1 MNNPIIISGVIT
13 AIATIVAAVILSR
26 IRKIKRSKTKI
37 LESTKFIINSVK
49 ELEKQLMASRWI
61 PDVIVASGRGG
72 AVVAGIAADLFGR
85 RPLKVVDIHYVTR
98 HGNREIIIDTSSLNE
113 EHLKHKR
120 ILLVEFTR
128 YSGDTAN
135 KIGTYMLAL
144 AAHDNEVPV
153 YSVAPTS
160 SVDLSLAEGNL
171 IPIEERDPDEVLG
184 IQFHGERVAPDGA
197 KARNPAFDV
206 TPNRLINAIVTENGI
221 VRPPFDVNLPK
232 FVIRKS

>member
-135 KIGTYMLAL
+135 KIISVLENSSMSECRTFAL
-144 AAHDNEVPV
+144 YVMSSTKQFPDYFAKKIDKAPISFWRQQDEDDSEV
-153 YSVAPTS
+153 
-160 SVDLSLAEGNL
+160 
-171 IPIEERDPDEVLG
+171 
-184 IQFHGERVAPDGA
+184 
-197 KARNPAFDV
+197 
-206 TPNRLINAIVTENGI
+206 
-221 VRPPFDVNLPK
+221 
-232 FVIRKS
+232 